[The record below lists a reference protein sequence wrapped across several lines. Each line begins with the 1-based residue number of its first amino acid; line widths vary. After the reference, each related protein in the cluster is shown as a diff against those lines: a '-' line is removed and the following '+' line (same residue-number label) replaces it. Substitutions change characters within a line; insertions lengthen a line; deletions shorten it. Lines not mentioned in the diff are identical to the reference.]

1 MQIQCCSL
9 FEETKLRTTTTL
21 IVLLT
26 LVPDSCSSFQSNKQL
41 CYNL

>member
-1 MQIQCCSL
+1 MQIQCRPF